1 MIYIFVLQHILQ
13 KYLKGSLRAP
23 KTKGSLRASKTK
35 DPFMP
40 LKQKDQVAYYLHHLF
55 QWLISQ
61 IMKYNNLPFKSF
73 FKLTPF
79 TLLLLAQGRR
89 FSPDTLASST
99 TKTGRHD
106 IVESGVKHQK
116 LIKSSL
122 FSPNVRVVVLIIYF
136 ISKTHVA
143 PLGHII
149 MIPFQPV
156 FALTP

>member
-79 TLLLLAQGRR
+79 TLFLLAQGRR
-89 FSPDTLASST
+89 FSPASST

-106 IVESGVKHQK
+106 IAESGTKHQK
-116 LIKSSL
+116 SIKSSL
-122 FSPNVRVVVLIIYF
+122 FSPNVRVVFLIIYF

-143 PLGHII
+143 PLRHII
-149 MIPFQPV
+149 TIPFQPV